1 MHRILLLL
9 PGNTYRANAFVQA
22 ASKVNIELIIG
33 TDTNQVLSH
42 KLPERYI
49 NLNFQELKLSI
60 EKINTLAK
68 KKKIHKIVAVD
79 DQGVLLASLASKKL
93 NLTQNTFTSVNFT
106 RNKFHLYKLIESSN
120 VDAIETFL
128 LNRKK
133 SAHVMEKLTFPIVIK
148 PIGLSA
154 SRGVMRI
161 NNKSELDQKTNELFN
176 LLANEL
182 ANECF
187 NNFEKDN
194 IIIQKYIPGK
204 EYAIE
209 GIIENQRFKLLAIFE
224 KPIPLTGPFFEESIY
239 ISDPKIEKSFKNKIQ
254 RLSQKYINL
263 LGLNEGAV
271 HIEIR
276 KNKNGIFL
284 IDIAARSIGGYCS
297 EVLQFPNQITLEEII
312 LKNSLGKKYEGAMN
326 KNIHGVMMI
335 PTSSEGTLQEILG
348 VDRAKK
354 TKLITHIKI
363 AVHKGKEI
371 KKLPKANTYLGFIFA
386 KGNNRNEVI
395 RALQN
400 AHKHIK
406 VQLK

>member
-9 PGNTYRANAFVQA
+9 PGNTYRANAFIQA
-22 ASKVNIELIIG
+22 ANKANVELIIG
-33 TDTNQVLSH
+33 TDTNQVLSQ

-49 NLNFQELKLSI
+49 TLNFHELKLSI
-60 EKINTLAK
+60 EKINTLAN
-68 KKKIHKIVAVD
+68 KKKIHKILAVD

-93 NLTQNTFTSVNFT
+93 NLTQNSFASVNFT
-106 RNKFHLYKLIESSN
+106 RNKFHLYKLIESSDIN
-120 VDAIETFL
+120 SIETFL
-128 LNRKK
+128 LNRKESVHK
-133 SAHVMEKLTFPIVIK
+133 IKKFTFPIVIK

-154 SRGVMRI
+154 SRGVMRV
-161 NNKSELDQKTNELFN
+161 NNKNEFDQKTYQLFN
-176 LLANEL
+176 LLSNEL

-187 NNFEKDN
+187 NDFEKDN

-209 GIIENQRFKLLAIFE
+209 GIIENQQFKLLAIFE

-239 ISDPKIEKSFKNKIQ
+239 ISDPNIEKNLKNKIQ
-254 RLSQKYINL
+254 RISQQYINL

-276 KNKNGIFL
+276 KNKYGIFL
-284 IDIAARSIGGYCS
+284 VDIAARSIGGYCS
-297 EVLQFPNQITLEEII
+297 EVLQFPNQTTLEEII
-312 LKNSLGKKYEGAMN
+312 LKNSLGKKYDGVMN
-326 KNIHGVMMI
+326 KDIHGVMMI

-348 VDRAKK
+348 IERAKK
-354 TKLITHIKI
+354 IKLITHIKI

-386 KGNNRNEVI
+386 KGNNKNEVM

-400 AHKHIK
+400 AHKHITVK
-406 VQLK
+406 LK